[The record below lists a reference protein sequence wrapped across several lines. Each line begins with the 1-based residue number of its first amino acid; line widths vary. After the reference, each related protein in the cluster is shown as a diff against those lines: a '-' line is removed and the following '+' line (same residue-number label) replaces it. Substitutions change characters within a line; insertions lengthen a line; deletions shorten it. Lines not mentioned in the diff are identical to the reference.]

1 MALESFLSS
10 WRGTVLSLLRMVSA
24 ALMMQH
30 GGQKVLGYPA
40 PQKMDFVLFSQ
51 MGLAGI
57 LELLAAGLLLIGLFT
72 RSMAFLLSGLMA
84 FAYFIGHAPGGFW
97 PMLNGGE
104 LAVLYCFV
112 YLYFVFA
119 GGGDWSA
126 DRFLGKRR

>member
-1 MALESFLSS
+1 
-10 WRGTVLSLLRMVSA
+10 MVSA